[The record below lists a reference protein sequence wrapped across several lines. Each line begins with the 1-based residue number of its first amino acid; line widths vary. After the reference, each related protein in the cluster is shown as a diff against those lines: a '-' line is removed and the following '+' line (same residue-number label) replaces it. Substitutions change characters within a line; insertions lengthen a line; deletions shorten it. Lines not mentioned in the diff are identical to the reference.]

1 LNHGDTYQ
9 SQQEGFMEEV
19 QDIVNVNPDVQE
31 QEVVPDDDMQAP
43 VFNRIQVADVVK
55 REKQKAFEK
64 GRLAAM
70 QELQAQQQQAP
81 EQAPQASNLGGMQQ
95 FSQADIER
103 MIQEQATR
111 ATQEHIQGQL
121 AELKQQQMVDSFVQ
135 KMQVAEQQ
143 YPGLE
148 QELNQLNYNDPR
160 IHSFIGMVNNMENTG
175 DIMKEVLDNPHKLS
189 QILSD
194 IQEQP
199 YLAMKNLQKLS
210 GSIKQNQA
218 AKVEEAQA
226 RDPYSQLKPSVNAG
240 MDNSDM
246 TVADFRKMFKS

>member
-1 LNHGDTYQ
+1 
-9 SQQEGFMEEV
+9 MEEV
-19 QDIVNVNPDVQE
+19 QDIENVNPDVQE
-31 QEVVPDDDMQAP
+31 QEVAPNDDMQTP

-81 EQAPQASNLGGMQQ
+81 EQAPQASSLGGMQQ

-111 ATQEHIQGQL
+111 ATQEHIQNQL
-121 AELKQQQMVDSFVQ
+121 AELKQQQMVNSFVQ

-160 IHSFIGMVNNMENTG
+160 IHSFIGMVNDMENTG

-194 IQEQP
+194 IQNQP

-240 MDNSDM
+240 MDNGDM
-246 TVADFRKMFKS
+246 TVADFRKMFKG

>member
-1 LNHGDTYQ
+1 
-9 SQQEGFMEEV
+9 MEEV
-19 QDIVNVNPDVQE
+19 ENIVDTEITNPEVKE
-31 QEVVPDDDMQAP
+31 QETAPDDDLQAP

-70 QELQAQQQQAP
+70 QELQAQQQQQQAAP
-81 EQAPQASNLGGMQQ
+81 QQAPSLGGMAQL
-95 FSQADIER
+95 SQTDIER

-121 AELKQQQMVDSFVQ
+121 AELKQQQMVSSFVQ

-160 IHSFIGMVNNMENTG
+160 IHSFIGMVNDMENTG

-194 IQEQP
+194 IQDQP
-199 YLAMKNLQKLS
+199 YLAQKNLQKLS
-210 GSIKQNQA
+210 ASIKQNTA
-218 AKVEEAQA
+218 AKAEEAQA
-226 RDPYSQLKPSVNAG
+226 RDPYSQLKPSPTAG
-240 MDNSDM
+240 MDNGSM
-246 TVADFRKMFKS
+246 SVSDFRKMFKG

>member
-1 LNHGDTYQ
+1 
-9 SQQEGFMEEV
+9 MEEV
-19 QDIVNVNPDVQE
+19 EDIVNTDDTNPETQE
-31 QEVVPDDDMQAP
+31 PEVAPVDEMQVP

-64 GRLAAM
+64 GRRAAM
-70 QELQAQQQQAP
+70 QELQAQQQQQQQ
-81 EQAPQASNLGGMQQ
+81 EPQQGASLGGMQQ

-111 ATQEHIQGQL
+111 ATQEHIQQQL
-121 AELKQQQMVDSFVQ
+121 AQMKQEQMVNSFVQ

-160 IHSFIGMVNNMENTG
+160 IHAFIGMVNDFENTG
-175 DIMKEVLDNPHKLS
+175 EIMKEVLDNPYKLS

-199 YLAMKNLQKLS
+199 YLAQKNLMKLS
-210 GSIKQNQA
+210 ASIKQNMS
-218 AKVEEAQA
+218 AKQEEAQA
-226 RDPYSQLKPSVNAG
+226 KDPYSQLKPSTSAG
-240 MDNSDM
+240 MDNGNMS
-246 TVADFRKMFKS
+246 VADYRKMFKG

>member
-1 LNHGDTYQ
+1 
-9 SQQEGFMEEV
+9 MEEV
-19 QDIVNVNPDVQE
+19 EDIVNTDDTNPETQE
-31 QEVVPDDDMQAP
+31 PEVAPVDEMQVP

-64 GRLAAM
+64 GRRAAM
-70 QELQAQQQQAP
+70 QELQAQQQQQQQ
-81 EQAPQASNLGGMQQ
+81 EPQQGASLGGMQQ

-111 ATQEHIQGQL
+111 ATQEHIQQQL
-121 AELKQQQMVDSFVQ
+121 AQMKQEQMVNSFVQ

-160 IHSFIGMVNNMENTG
+160 IHAFIGMVNDFENTG
-175 DIMKEVLDNPHKLS
+175 EIMKEVLDNPYKLS

-194 IQEQP
+194 IQDQP
-199 YLAMKNLQKLS
+199 YLAQKNLQKLS
-210 GSIKQNQA
+210 ASIKQNQQ
-218 AKVEEAQA
+218 AKAEEAQA
-226 RDPYSQLKPSVNAG
+226 RDPYSQLKPSTSAG
-240 MDNSDM
+240 MDNGNMS
-246 TVADFRKMFKS
+246 VADYRKMFKG